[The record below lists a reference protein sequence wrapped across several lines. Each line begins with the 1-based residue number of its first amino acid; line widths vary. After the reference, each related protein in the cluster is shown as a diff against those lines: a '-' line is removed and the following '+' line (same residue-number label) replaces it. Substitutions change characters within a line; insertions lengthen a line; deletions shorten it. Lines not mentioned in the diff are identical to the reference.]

1 MNILIRALWFIFI
14 GWWLG
19 LIAIWAGWLLNVL
32 IITLPL
38 GLFILN
44 RLPQIMTLR
53 PESQDWQVD
62 GSGRIIAG
70 EPQQINFIVRAIYFL
85 LIGWWF
91 SLVWLSLAYLALV
104 VIILMPLAFWMFNR
118 APAVTTL
125 RVT

>member
-70 EPQQINFIVRAIYFL
+70 EPQQVNFIVRAIYFL

-91 SLVWLSLAYLALV
+91 SLVWLSLAYLALA

>member
-85 LIGWWF
+85 LIGWWL
-91 SLVWLSLAYLALV
+91 SLVWLSFAYLALV